1 MDNLTH
7 TMAGALL
14 AECGLKHR
22 SRLAYPALL
31 IGANLPDVDAFTYV
45 VTDSLTALWFRRG
58 WTHGV
63 LAMVV
68 WPFVLALLLTAWD
81 RARRGKGDDG
91 DGSAG
96 RRGEFLALAGVSA
109 IGIVSHPLLDLVNNY
124 GVRLLM
130 PFSQRWFYGDAIFI
144 VDPWILTVMVS
155 AVIWSRRRARA
166 GTITTRPARVAL
178 VALVAYI
185 AGMTYISRA
194 TARAVAR
201 EAGLSTPVS
210 PRVLMMSPEP
220 VRVTTRIGLLD
231 TGAAYERW
239 RAEWRPWG
247 TRVQREEWPVE
258 KGDGDPRVARAR
270 ETGDGAR
277 FLAWSR
283 FPYFVCGVDG
293 DPNQVHMGDARYT
306 SGVLP
311 TWASIRVS
319 LREVR
324 AGVAASP
331 AGPAG
336 AP

>member
-7 TMAGALL
+7 TLAGALL

-31 IGANLPDVDAFTYV
+31 IGANLPDIDALSYV
-45 VTDSLTALWFRRG
+45 VSDSLTALSFRRG

-63 LAMVV
+63 LAMAV

-81 RARRGKGDDG
+81 LARRPKCG
-91 DGSAG
+91 
-96 RRGEFLALAGVSA
+96 GELDPTAPRESFLTLAGVAA

-144 VDPWILTVMVS
+144 VDPWILTLLVS
-155 AVIWSRRRARA
+155 GVIWSRRRARA
-166 GTITTRPARVAL
+166 GVATARGARVAL

-185 AGMTYISRA
+185 GGMTCISRA
-194 TARAVAR
+194 TAQAVAR
-201 EAGLSTPVS
+201 AAGIAAPVS

-220 VRVTTRIGLLD
+220 VRVTTRVGLLD
-231 TGAAYERW
+231 TGTSYERW

-247 TRVQREEWPVE
+247 TRVQREAEAVD
-258 KGDGDPRVARAR
+258 KGDTDPRAARTRA
-270 ETGDGAR
+270 TAAGAR

-293 DPNQVHMGDARYT
+293 DPNVVHLGDARYT
-306 SGVLP
+306 AGVIP
-311 TWASIRVS
+311 SWASTRVS
-319 LREVR
+319 LPSLRVSAL
-324 AGVAASP
+324 AGSRS
-331 AGPAG
+331 AGG
-336 AP
+336 D